1 MSRAAGGMGFRK
13 ARVPRRRAT
22 SGSWLRQLRLFSGH
36 PRVAQIR
43 YCQCKNGNKARA
55 DTRPLRRQS
64 QPRIWEE
71 RSMKTVLR
79 ILIAVGA
86 LSLGLAAHADTYPSK
101 PITIIVPFGPG
112 SAPDTITRVVAQQLG
127 VALKQSVVVED
138 RPGANGALSALYVAR
153 AAPDGYTLFMS
164 TNSPHSAAP
173 FLMKNIG
180 YDPVKDFAP
189 LSRVGSFT
197 LMLVIHPDVPIKS
210 VPELIAYAKANPGKL
225 SFASGNTSGIIA
237 GETLKACAGV
247 NILHVPYKSVP
258 QGLTDVLAGR
268 VSMMFTDLTP
278 GLPHVRS
285 GALRA
290 LAVTRKARSRLLPDV
305 PSLHE
310 AGLTDFE
317 VDSWAALFAPANTPP
332 EIVTLLSTEIR
343 KIIDD
348 PAVKAQNAR
357 IGFEAFS
364 STPEELGEFVKV
376 QLGKWSKMIK
386 DAGIEPE

>member
-1 MSRAAGGMGFRK
+1 MQIVVRLLVAAC
-13 ARVPRRRAT
+13 
-22 SGSWLRQLRLFSGH
+22 L
-36 PRVAQIR
+36 
-43 YCQCKNGNKARA
+43 
-55 DTRPLRRQS
+55 
-64 QPRIWEE
+64 
-71 RSMKTVLR
+71 
-79 ILIAVGA
+79 A
-86 LSLGLAAHADTYPSK
+86 LASAAAHAQTYPNR
-101 PITIIVPFGPG
+101 PITLIVPFGAG
-112 SAPDTITRVVAQQLG
+112 SGTDAVSRIVAQHLS
-127 VALKQSVVVED
+127 VALKQNIVVEN
-138 RPGANGALSALYVAR
+138 RPGGNGAIAATYVAR
-153 AAPDGYTLFMS
+153 SAPDGYTLFMS

-173 FLMKNIG
+173 FLMKNVG
-180 YDPVKDFAP
+180 YDPIKDFAP

-197 LMLVIHPDVPIKS
+197 LMLVAHPDVPVKS
-210 VPELIAYAKANPGKL
+210 VAELVAYAKANPGEL
-225 SFASGNTSGIIA
+225 SFASGNTSGIVA
-237 GETLKACAGV
+237 GETLKAWAGL

-310 AGLTDFE
+310 AGITDFE
-317 VDSWAALFAPANTPP
+317 VDSWAGLFAPAGTPP
-332 EIVTLLSTEIR
+332 EIMTQLNTEVR
-343 KIIDD
+343 KIVED
-348 PAVKAQNAR
+348 PNVNAQIAK